1 MKRAVNI
8 PFVLLTIQ
16 FFWGGCVSTGPAQ
29 STSAEARPTPAD
41 APLWVTDMAAVYPN
55 SEWLCYVAI
64 GEDKRLAENAAIAG
78 LARNFDVNIQ
88 ETISDNQRF
97 ARVIDNTGRKKTEV
111 SSASEKIAQELT
123 SSTSVNGLMGV
134 QMDTWAAADGRV
146 YVIAR
151 MNRKECSARYAA
163 LISESENLIEYLKAE
178 AEKYPGTPD
187 AVELLNAAYDAA
199 QATDNFYRLLIM
211 LDPSAAER
219 RRQYGNAAM
228 VNILAQNAARSITK
242 GDTVNSKTAG
252 LNQAASLDEAIRN
265 AAQYLIGLEQ
275 LPKNSRVAFM
285 NFTAPN
291 PEKDK
296 AVSDYILPRLESQ
309 CRDHFII
316 VDRNN
321 IELRRQELA
330 LSLNMETS
338 EETELA
344 IGKMLSAQCIV
355 TGSISKDDNT
365 YTLIL
370 RPLITE
376 TGQTYPFLIEGIS
389 EKDRK
394 LRSLLASGD
403 SPDKNHIA
411 LLGVRAGLSPHFW
424 TLSDDVNG
432 DAESPAS
439 GFEPAVQGAFYI
451 TDWFAVQTELALSI
465 DKVSYSGSEADG
477 SAYTASFDS
486 VSLRVPLLARFTFR
500 PGIFVLSAFGGMSFN
515 IPLGDM
521 KLHSNVYDDS
531 SYRFSIP
538 PGYVA
543 GVNAGIKLG
552 PGILFADARFSG
564 DFDKTVINDN
574 SGTLALYT
582 RNTLSF
588 SLGYEWE
595 FFLNRQK

>member
-1 MKRAVNI
+1 
-8 PFVLLTIQ
+8 
-16 FFWGGCVSTGPAQ
+16 
-29 STSAEARPTPAD
+29 
-41 APLWVTDMAAVYPN
+41 VYPE
-55 SEWLCYVAI
+55 SEWFCYVAI

-78 LARNFDVNIQ
+78 LARIFDVNIQ
-88 ETISDNQRF
+88 ETLSDNQRF
-97 ARVIDNTGRKKTEV
+97 ARVIDSTGRKKTEV

-134 QMDTWAAADGRV
+134 QTDTWAAANGRV

-187 AVELLNAAYDAA
+187 AVELLNSAYDAA

-219 RRQYGNAAM
+219 RRQYGSAAM
-228 VNILAQNAARSITK
+228 VNILAQNAARSIAK
-242 GDTVNSKTAG
+242 GDTVNIKTAG
-252 LNQAASLDEAIRN
+252 LNQAASLDEAISK

-275 LPKNSRVAFM
+275 LPKNSTVAFM

-291 PEKDK
+291 PEKNK
-296 AVSDYILPRLESQ
+296 AVSDYIIPRLGSH
-309 CRDHFII
+309 CTDYFDI
-316 VDRNN
+316 VDRTNL
-321 IELRRQELA
+321 ELMRQELV

-355 TGSISKDDNT
+355 TGSISKDANT

-376 TGQTYPFLIEGIS
+376 TSQTYPFLIEGIR

-394 LRSLLASGD
+394 LQSLLGGD
-403 SPDKNHIA
+403 SADKNHPA
-411 LLGVRAGLSPHFW
+411 LFGARLGLSPHSW

-432 DAESPAS
+432 DAESPAV

-451 TDWFAVQTELALSI
+451 FDWFAVQTELALSI
-465 DKVSYSGSEADG
+465 DKVSYSGNEADG

-486 VSLRVPLLARFTFR
+486 VSMRVPLLARFTFR
-500 PGIFVLSAFGGMSFN
+500 PGIFVLSAFGGVSFN

-531 SYRFSIP
+531 SYRFSMP

-543 GVNAGIKLG
+543 GGNAGVRLG
-552 PGILFADARFSG
+552 RGSPNVLFLDARFSG
-564 DFDKTVINDN
+564 DFFNTMIKDD
-574 SGTLALYT
+574 SGTLALYR
-582 RNTLSF
+582 RNTWSF
-588 SLGYEWE
+588 SLGYERE
-595 FFLNRQK
+595 VILIRN